1 MHAPPP
7 VSISKTAPN
16 MLPQTPLWNR
26 TQTTTP
32 DTKNAPPKKRRR
44 ADGIKGV
51 GEEYEEYFSSAGG
64 TPFST
69 PPPAGQTS
77 INNYLVKAGSE
88 PITAQNNK
96 DSNNNTDPV
105 LPGGVSTKTS
115 RNESNAATNKVSSSS
130 SVKETA
136 ENEDVISMIAH
147 NMQMIQIQKLYFGEL
162 QQQQQITADLTEEN
176 KKLCAE
182 NIALKDQTMSLSQ
195 KLMCI

>member
-32 DTKNAPPKKRRR
+32 DTKNAPPKKRKR

-51 GEEYEEYFSSAGG
+51 GEKYEEDFSF
-64 TPFST
+64 TEETLFST

-88 PITAQNNK
+88 PATAQNNK
-96 DSNNNTDPV
+96 NNNNNTDPV

-115 RNESNAATNKVSSSS
+115 CNKSNAATNKVSSSS
-130 SVKETA
+130 SGKKTA
-136 ENEDVISMIAH
+136 ENEDVISMLAH
-147 NMQMIQIQKLYFGEL
+147 NMQMI
-162 QQQQQITADLTEEN
+162 
-176 KKLCAE
+176 
-182 NIALKDQTMSLSQ
+182 
-195 KLMCI
+195 